1 MDSTVNHVSRSTAH
15 LTASRRGRSRRHLD
29 PRGRRCATAARAS
42 RPARHCVATTR
53 EVRCATSWVADAIA
67 SLVVAARG
75 VWTARERAS
84 CVASCAASRDGW
96 RSSPTSRRRC
106 SARSTGGLDCW
117 CSPAPARS
125 SWAATA
131 GRVARAG
138 GLGPLI
144 GDEGS
149 AFWLGREWLRLTP
162 RWPASRAL
170 ARRPDAVARVAAWAP
185 AGAAPAPAAATR
197 EPARSPRPAR
207 STWRRSPATS
217 CGRLQLPS
225 PVRVSWSGGVASNA
239 WYRAG
244 LRRALGRRFACRW
257 QAPVTDPALAAA
269 RLASRL
275 AARRSRWGQ
284 RRSGAA
290 PRS

>member
-1 MDSTVNHVSRSTAH
+1 MS
-15 LTASRRGRSRRHLD
+15 RGRQRTTPLAVGVDLGGTWIRVVVIHDGRTRRHA
-29 PRGRRCATAARAS
+29 RRATAL
-42 RPARHCVATTR
+42 H
-53 EVRCATSWVADAIA
+53 EVGSVVRKVVGRGVID

-75 VWTARERAS
+75 VWTPRERT
-84 CVASCAASRDGW
+84 VV
-96 RSSPTSRRRC
+96 RRRLRTL
-106 SARSTGGLDCW
+106 ARRVEAISDVEAALLGALEGRPGLLVLAGTGSIVLGRDD
-117 CSPAPARS
+117 
-125 SWAATA
+125 A

-162 RWPASRAL
+162 KVAGIARAL

-185 AGAAPAPAAATR
+185 LVLRRARRGDPRARAIAAAGQEHLAALAGGVVRT
-197 EPARSPRPAR
+197 
-207 STWRRSPATS
+207 
-217 CGRLQLPS
+217 LQLPA

-244 LRRALGRRFACRW
+244 LRRALRRRFACRW
-257 QAPVTDPALAAA
+257 QAPVTDAALAAA

-275 AARRSRWGQ
+275 ASP
-284 RRSGAA
+284 A
-290 PRS
+290 PRVRRRARA